1 MDAGLVDRVLAVVEL
16 IPPGR
21 TASYG
26 TVGMVAGCG
35 PRLVGRIL
43 SRHGDGV
50 AWWRVTSAAGEF
62 PPNLLA
68 RADPHWDAEGIA
80 LAASG
85 RGCARVQRM
94 DAGALRALDR
104 S

>member
-35 PRLVGRIL
+35 PRLVARVLATSG
-43 SRHGDGV
+43 GQ
-50 AWWRVTSAAGEF
+50 ACWWRVVRSNGTIAEQLVAEGSRRLAEEGV
-62 PPNLLA
+62 PTRQGRVDLA
-68 RADPHWDAEGIA
+68 RYRAE
-80 LAASG
+80 LE
-85 RGCARVQRM
+85 
-94 DAGALRALDR
+94 
-104 S
+104 